1 MMAQLCQDT
10 SPLSTS
16 ALARAA
22 ATEAADTRARRQ
34 SVSAAFQTPAV
45 CTPCDDSATRS
56 EEIHHRTQDAT
67 DDGDKESDD
76 RVSMLEKQVGDM
88 TDLIKKMLLQNQQQ
102 AADARARENALTAQ
116 LAAASATK
124 LSQSKSLPASNM
136 LFNPYQEYNVRFS
149 SAESTSCVWSG
160 KRGGMDWRTARSTLF
175 KTIATQS
182 LRMASIA
189 KGEYTADDAAK
200 MGSATE
206 HMYEIDNT
214 QLANLVFRTIKT
226 DSKDGINCHLRT

>member
-1 MMAQLCQDT
+1 MAQLCQDT

-67 DDGDKESDD
+67 DDGDNESDD

-124 LSQSKSLPASNM
+124 LSQSKSLHASVEHALQPLPRVQRAV
-136 LFNPYQEYNVRFS
+136 LFSGVYIVRVVRKAWWHGLED
-149 SAESTSCVWSG
+149 SAIHAVQDHRYSEPSNG
-160 KRGGMDWRTARSTLF
+160 FNRKR
-175 KTIATQS
+175 
-182 LRMASIA
+182 
-189 KGEYTADDAAK
+189 
-200 MGSATE
+200 
-206 HMYEIDNT
+206 
-214 QLANLVFRTIKT
+214 
-226 DSKDGINCHLRT
+226 